1 MSSTPARPAGDGPRA
16 EAACPAPPL
25 VVVAKIK
32 SALRIVQADAHA
44 RRLGLRPGLT
54 LADARARVP
63 HLILADEDQRADLA
77 LRDHIA
83 DWCDR
88 YTPLVGLDGEDGLQL
103 DITGCAHLF
112 GGEAELR
119 DDLMARLA
127 AQGFTALSAIADTPD
142 AARAVA
148 RHGRG
153 GLVPSGQEKDAVRP
167 LPVAALGLEGQSLR
181 ALTRAGL
188 TTIGD
193 LASRPRAPLAARFG
207 ADLVN
212 RLARTLGEA
221 QHPISP
227 RRPVPEL
234 IATRRFAEP
243 IALMDTVL
251 ATLRGLGRE
260 LEAMLAERGAG
271 GRHFEASLYRA
282 DGAIRRVR
290 IETGRPLRDAAIV
303 MKLLSERIAAL
314 ADPIDPGF
322 GFDMIRLDVLAA
334 ETMTTVQS
342 GLDGRQRDTE
352 SLADLI
358 DRLSV
363 RYGQA
368 RVLRFTPE
376 DSHVPERM
384 ARLVP
389 AIAPG
394 GRPDKS
400 GTAWLQNLAGTGLAG
415 GGLAGDPPA
424 QPFCLFDPPQ
434 PIETL
439 AEVPDGPPLRFLW
452 RRILH
457 EIAAAEGPERIAPE
471 WWREAE
477 GALTRD
483 YFRVEDRNGHRF
495 WLFREGLYAVEI
507 KHPRWFLHGLFA

>member
-1 MSSTPARPAGDGPRA
+1 M
-16 EAACPAPPL
+16 
-25 VVVAKIK
+25 K
-32 SALRIVQADAHA
+32 SALRIVQADVHA
-44 RRLGLRPGLT
+44 RKLGLRPGLT

-63 HLILADEDQRADLA
+63 HLTLADEDKMADLA

-112 GGEAELR
+112 GGEADLR
-119 DDLMARLA
+119 GDLMARLA

-148 RHGRG
+148 RYGRG
-153 GLVPSGQEKDAVRP
+153 GLVPSGQEREAVRP
-167 LPVAALGLEGQSLR
+167 LPIAALGLEAQNLR

-193 LASRPRAPLAARFG
+193 LAIRPRAPLAARFG

-212 RLARTLGEA
+212 RLVRTLGEA

-227 RRPVPEL
+227 RRPVPDL

-251 ATLRGLGRE
+251 ATLRELGRE
-260 LEAMLAERGAG
+260 LEAMLAERGGG

-303 MKLLSERIAAL
+303 TRLLSERMAAL

-334 ETMTTVQS
+334 EAMTTVQS
-342 GLDGRQRDTE
+342 GLDGRQHDAE

-368 RVLRFTPE
+368 RVLRFTSE

-389 AIAPG
+389 AIAYG
-394 GRPDKS
+394 SGQDKS
-400 GTAWLQNLAGTGLAG
+400 GKAWLQDRGGAGLAG
-415 GGLAGDPPA
+415 GSLAGGGLAREGLAGDPPA
-424 QPFCLFDPPQ
+424 QPCCLFDPPQ

-452 RRILH
+452 RRVMH

-471 WWREAE
+471 WWRDAE

>member
-1 MSSTPARPAGDGPRA
+1 MATAVSTTPGKSAGDVQRA
-16 EAACPAPPL
+16 EAASPAPPL
-25 VVVAKIK
+25 AVVAKIK

-63 HLILADEDQRADLA
+63 HLTLADEDQMADLA

-88 YTPLVGLDGEDGLQL
+88 YTPLVGIDGEDGLQL

-142 AARAVA
+142 AARALA
-148 RHGRG
+148 RHGQG
-153 GLVPSGQEKDAVRP
+153 GLVPSGMEREAVRP

-207 ADLVN
+207 ADLVS

-234 IATRRFAEP
+234 LATRRFAEP

-303 MKLLSERIAAL
+303 TKLLAERIAAL
-314 ADPIDPGF
+314 TDPIDPGF

-334 ETMTTVQS
+334 ETMTTVQN
-342 GLDGRQRDTE
+342 GLDGRQHDAE

-384 ARLVP
+384 VRLVP

-394 GRPDKS
+394 GRQDKS
-400 GTAWLQNLAGTGLAG
+400 GTAWRQDLAG

-452 RRILH
+452 RRVMH

>member
-1 MSSTPARPAGDGPRA
+1 MAIATNGRDGGKPAEPGSP
-16 EAACPAPPL
+16 PAPL
-25 VVVAKIK
+25 IITAKIK

-63 HLILADEDQRADLA
+63 HLALADEDQAADLA

-88 YTPLVGLDGEDGLQL
+88 YTPLVGLDGDEGLQL

-127 AQGFTALSAIADTPD
+127 AQGFTARSAIADTPD

-153 GLVPSGQEKDAVRP
+153 GLVPSGQERDAVRP
-167 LPVAALGLEGQSLR
+167 LSVAALGLEGLNLR
-181 ALTRAGL
+181 ALSRAGL

-207 ADLVN
+207 ADLVD

-221 QHPISP
+221 VHPISP

-234 IATRRFAEP
+234 LATRRFAEP

-251 ATLRGLGRE
+251 AALRGLAQQ
-260 LEAMLAERGAG
+260 LDAMLAQRGAG
-271 GRHFEASLYRA
+271 GRQFEASLYRA

-290 IETGRPLRDAAIV
+290 IETGRPLRDGAV
-303 MKLLSERIAAL
+303 VTRLLSERIAAL

-322 GFDMIRLDVLAA
+322 GFDMIRLGVLAA
-334 ETMTTVQS
+334 EAIGTVQS
-342 GLDGRQRDTE
+342 GLDGSQRDAE
-352 SLADLI
+352 GLADLV

-368 RVLRFTPE
+368 RVLRFTSE
-376 DSHVPERM
+376 DSHIPERM

-389 AIAPG
+389 AIAPRVG
-394 GRPDKS
+394 GKANRPERTWPQ
-400 GTAWLQNLAGTGLAG
+400 GARAPLP
-415 GGLAGDPPA
+415 GDPPA

-452 RRILH
+452 RRVLH
-457 EIAAAEGPERIAPE
+457 EIAAAEGPERIASE

-495 WLFREGLYAVEI
+495 WLFREGLYAVEVE
-507 KHPRWFLHGLFA
+507 HPRWFLHGLFA

>member
-1 MSSTPARPAGDGPRA
+1 MAIAMNGRDGGKPAEPGSPSA
-16 EAACPAPPL
+16 PL
-25 VVVAKIK
+25 VVVARIK

-63 HLILADEDQRADLA
+63 HLALADEDQAADLA

-88 YTPLVGLDGEDGLQL
+88 YTPLVGVDGEDGLQL

-127 AQGFTALSAIADTPD
+127 GQGFTVLSAVADTPD

-153 GLVPSGQEKDAVRP
+153 GLVPSGTEREAVRP
-167 LPVAALGLEGQSLR
+167 LPVAALDLEGQKLR
-181 ALTRAGL
+181 ALIRAGL

-207 ADLVN
+207 ADLVD

-221 QHPISP
+221 VHPISP

-234 IATRRFAEP
+234 LATRRFAEP

-251 ATLRGLGRE
+251 ATLRGLAQE
-260 LEAMLAERGAG
+260 LDAMLAQRGAG
-271 GRHFEASLYRA
+271 GRRFEASLYRA
-282 DGAIRRVR
+282 DGAIRRIR

-303 MKLLSERIAAL
+303 IRLLSERIAAL

-342 GLDGRQRDTE
+342 GLDGRQHDAE

-368 RVLRFTPE
+368 RVLRFTRE

-389 AIAPG
+389 AIAPE
-394 GRPDKS
+394 GRPDRAG
-400 GTAWLQNLAGTGLAG
+400 GTWLQGQ
-415 GGLAGDPPA
+415 AGDPPA

-452 RRILH
+452 RRVLH

-471 WWREAE
+471 WWRGAE